1 MEDEEARARSE
12 RRRLLLTSLE
22 EIPAQDEY
30 EEEDEQTDENDD
42 HKAESLRQFVSIV
55 KRVQQEKASM
65 EKILDYEDPELLRQ
79 LFVSYV
85 VSREKL
91 FSKRKIISG
100 LVDGAFNEAAT
111 KDSIFNALH
120 VRSFR
125 LLLLLFS
132 FSIHHC
138 LRTSLCRP
146 SRRRS
151 SALPIGMDS
160 SKCFCHGKIALKNAK
175 G

>member
-111 KDSIFNALH
+111 KDSIFKALH
-120 VRSFR
+120 VTA
-125 LLLLLFS
+125 LFA
-132 FSIHHC
+132 FSY
-138 LRTSLCRP
+138 SP
-146 SRRRS
+146 
-151 SALPIGMDS
+151 
-160 SKCFCHGKIALKNAK
+160 FAK
-175 G
+175 S